1 MSSHPHFSFQNGNL
15 RVKKQGG
22 IAANRS
28 SFVVKIQVPPKVG
41 PGICYE
47 KNPMLIYNEDR
58 SVLGEISEFDPAYGV
73 LEPIIKKNGICQ
85 FKAYFRIMKT
95 SKGYKVNPNRMV
107 EMQPW

>member
-1 MSSHPHFSFQNGNL
+1 M

-28 SFVVKIQVPPKVG
+28 SFVVKIQVPPKSG
-41 PGICYE
+41 AGISLKE
-47 KNPMLIYNEDR
+47 SPMMIYNEDR
-58 SVLGEISEFDPAYGV
+58 SVLGDISEFDPAYGV
-73 LEPIIKKNGICQ
+73 LKTIIKKNGICQ

>member
-1 MSSHPHFSFQNGNL
+1 M

-28 SFVVKIQVPPKVG
+28 SFVVKIQVPPKSG
-41 PGICYE
+41 PGISLKE
-47 KNPMLIYNEDR
+47 SPMMIYNEDR
-58 SVLGEISEFDPAYGV
+58 SVLGDISEFDPAYEV
-73 LEPIIKKNGICQ
+73 LKTIIKKSGICQ